1 VAKRVAGLDGLRG
14 LAALY
19 VMLFHAWLLSFRH
32 FPHNTGPGYLVWA
45 MYGRLSV
52 VFFLALSGFSLAL
65 GPAARGWRLGG
76 VAGFLRRRAWRI
88 LPAYWVALTFSLV
101 VAYQVPASHKGEPT
115 HRSIAV
121 FGLLLQD
128 VFWARTPN
136 GAFWS
141 VAVEAELY
149 LLFPLLLL
157 IRRRLGAVVL
167 LAAGTLPLIAYG
179 VSRGVPAE
187 GATGLMPHLV
197 PVFVAGI
204 VAAGIKARLP
214 WHWLSAATILPV
226 LYVIHLTG
234 PYWTAHHYFWVD
246 LAITPGLTMLIL
258 AVATGSAPWLTR
270 LLASRPLDGLG
281 RISYSLY
288 LIHLPVLTV
297 LAKRVAPHYAE
308 KGAHTWI
315 FTVVAGV
322 PISLAAAWLFAHLFE
337 LPFQR
342 HRSWTA
348 LATAIGRRRWP
359 APLAAADRD
368 PAGSRPRCPGA
379 DAPSSAPEVDGR
391 PLPPAPRRT
400 SDGFDLSRS

>member
-1 VAKRVAGLDGLRG
+1 MAKRVAGLDGLRG

-32 FPHNTGPGYLVWA
+32 FPHNNGPSYLVWA

-65 GPAARGWRLGG
+65 GPAAHQWRLGG
-76 VAGFLRRRAWRI
+76 VARFLRRRAWRI
-88 LPAYWVALTFSLV
+88 LPAYWAALTLSLI
-101 VAYQVPASHKGEPT
+101 VAYQVPASFKGEPT
-115 HRSIAV
+115 HKTIAV

-167 LAAGTLPLIAYG
+167 LAAATLPLIAYG
-179 VSRGVPAE
+179 VVRGVPAE
-187 GATGLMPHLV
+187 GDTGLMPHLL

-204 VAAGIKARLP
+204 AAAGVKARLP
-214 WHWLSAATILPV
+214 WQWPAAAAVLPV
-226 LYVIHLTG
+226 LYVIHLKG
-234 PYWTAHHYFWVD
+234 PYWTAHHYFWID

-258 AVATGSAPWLTR
+258 AVANGR
-270 LLASRPLDGLG
+270 LGWMARFDGLG

-288 LIHLPVLTV
+288 LIHLPILTV
-297 LAKRVAPHYAE
+297 LAKKVAPHYAA
-308 KGAHTWI
+308 KGAHTW
-315 FTVVAGV
+315 FFVVVVGV
-322 PISLAAAWLFAHLFE
+322 PLSLAVAWLFAQVFE

-342 HRSWTA
+342 HRSWRA
-348 LATAIGRRRWP
+348 LLDATVPRRSPTPP
-359 APLAAADRD
+359 AAVVRD
-368 PAGSRPRCPGA
+368 PAGNRPRYPGA
-379 DAPSSAPEVDGR
+379 DAPSSAPEAAGT
-391 PLPPAPRRT
+391 PLPAVPRRT
-400 SDGFDLSRS
+400 SDGFDLSRP